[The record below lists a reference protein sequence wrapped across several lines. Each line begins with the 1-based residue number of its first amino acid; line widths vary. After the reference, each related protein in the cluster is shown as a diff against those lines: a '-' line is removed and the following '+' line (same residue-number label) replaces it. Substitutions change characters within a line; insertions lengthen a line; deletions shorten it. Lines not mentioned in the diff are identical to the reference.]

1 MKKTLHFGLFIL
13 LTASIVVPNLSFA
26 QIDNGVGSGDPK
38 SSTFQLVP
46 CTGVVKT
53 DAAGN
58 KTGKECDFAD
68 LLILARRLIQFTL
81 YIITPIVVGMI
92 LFTGFK
98 YVTAGGDARLV
109 EDAKRM
115 FKPIILGIILVFA
128 AWVLVYT
135 VLDKLL
141 ANKIGDINKSD
152 IVPGTIR

>member
-13 LTASIVVPNLSFA
+13 LAASIVVPNLSFA
-26 QIDNGVGSGDPK
+26 QTDNGVGSGDPK

-46 CTGVVKT
+46 CTGVKKA
-53 DAAGN
+53 DG
-58 KTGKECDFAD
+58 TGKECDFAD